1 MTRDIVFHH
10 NEPVS
15 GGWFASLL
23 SSIFLGSFSF
33 VGIEVVAAT
42 AQEAIFQNNDG
53 RSIAADNAGVI
64 PGDNIP
70 PEFRPP
76 QRDERSQ
83 MLNTTAKNPFEHA
96 HWVPIVSTFI
106 YLWGGWIV
114 SHNVSWDD
122 ADLPSL
128 PWSSQSGKSSQSIF
142 VTSAHRKSEEMATG
156 VNVLL
161 FLNVVSTSS
170 TALYV
175 ASRTLFGFAYTYTK
189 THDADS
195 SRILQF
201 MSWLS
206 VKSKFD
212 VPYRA
217 VVVSSWLL
225 WLPFLKYL
233 PSSHMYLNVSTH
245 LLVAK
250 LP

>member
-1 MTRDIVFHH
+1 MFNHTGP
-10 NEPVS
+10 ET

-42 AQEAIFQNNDG
+42 AQEAVFQDNDECSLPPDSG
-53 RSIAADNAGVI
+53 GVTS
-64 PGDNIP
+64 PHDIP

-76 QRDERSQ
+76 PRDEGRQ
-83 MLNTTAKNPFEHA
+83 LLNTTAKNPFEYA
-96 HWVPIVSTFI
+96 HWVPLIATFI

-114 SHNVSWDD
+114 SHNIPWDHGL
-122 ADLPSL
+122 LPSL
-128 PWSSQSGKSSQSIF
+128 PWSSKSGGSSRSIF
-142 VTSAHRKSEEMATG
+142 VTSAEWYSEGMGTA

-161 FLNVVSTSS
+161 LLNVASTAS

-175 ASRTLFGFAYTYTK
+175 AARTLFGFAYTYTK
-189 THDADS
+189 THDADR
-195 SRILQF
+195 SRTLQV

-217 VVVSSWLL
+217 VIVSSWLF

-233 PSSHMYLNVSTH
+233 PSADTYLNVSNH
-245 LLVAK
+245 FIDPR